1 MVIPV
6 TLSSRFFCYTVSR
19 LISESTPYEFD
30 IDNECGDVIVRV
42 MQVAYLLQVSE
53 AACGGPSLERR
64 RCAMIS
70 LDRCH
75 RQRMGCS
82 SGVDITLCV

>member
-6 TLSSRFFCYTVSR
+6 ALSSRFFCYTASR

-75 RQRMGCS
+75 RQRMGRS
-82 SGVDITLCV
+82 SGADITLCV